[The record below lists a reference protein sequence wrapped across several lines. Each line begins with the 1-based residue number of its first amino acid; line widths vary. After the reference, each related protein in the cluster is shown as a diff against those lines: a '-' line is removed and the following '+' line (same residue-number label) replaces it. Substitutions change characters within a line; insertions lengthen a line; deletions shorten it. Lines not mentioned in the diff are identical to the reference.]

1 MRRQTVKG
9 SGVSKSFSWTARI
22 RSFGYALAGLRFLV
36 RTQHNAWIHLAA
48 TIVVIAAGLV
58 LQVSNADWRWL
69 VVAIAAVW
77 AAEAINTALEQLCD
91 LVSPGYDIAIE
102 HAKDVAAGAVL
113 ITAVG
118 AAVIGVLVFWPY
130 LTR

>member
-1 MRRQTVKG
+1 M
-9 SGVSKSFSWTARI
+9 SKSFSWTARI

-48 TIVVIAAGLV
+48 TVAVIAAGLV

-69 VVAIAAVW
+69 VAAIAAVW
-77 AAEAINTALEQLCD
+77 VAEAINTALEQLCD

-113 ITAVG
+113 VTAFG

-130 LTR
+130 VAR